1 MTATKDT
8 DLSTAANTHVG
19 TVDSAAT
26 AQDVSAHDAW
36 RKERHAALTGPTGN
50 LSLTLTRWLPTGT
63 TESEAA
69 AQVAEARAAGT
80 TGITVTELSRRNI
93 HTGEPEYGLRVWNS
107 NSAAIQAFE
116 AVDTFAYNPDWVI
129 AATFTPVAAD
139 RTVPFE
145 HIRDAGGTR
154 NLVVP
159 GDITFERDGQSFT
172 LAAFDDDGTLL
183 LVFGDPTNT
192 ATGATQ
198 TYGSGRFLF
207 VEFTDTDVSTGAGPS
222 AHGAEHTAG
231 TSVRLDFNR
240 AFVPPCGYS
249 AQYNCPMP
257 PPQNRLPWPV
267 TAGEKLPR
275 FSDGFDIY
283 DALV

>member
-1 MTATKDT
+1 MSATKDT
-8 DLSTAANTHVG
+8 DLTTATPQA
-19 TVDSAAT
+19 
-26 AQDVSAHDAW
+26 AHDVW
-36 RKERHAALTGPTGN
+36 RESRHEALIAPTGN

-63 TESEAA
+63 SAEDAA
-69 AQVAEARAAGT
+69 AQVAQART
-80 TGITVTELSRRNI
+80 TDAVTVTELSRRNI
-93 HTGEPEYGLRVWNS
+93 GTGEPEYGLRVWDAHS
-107 NSAAIQAFE
+107 QAIRAFE
-116 AVDTFAYNPDWVI
+116 HVDTFDYNPDWVVD
-129 AATFTPVAAD
+129 ATFTPVAAD

-154 NLVVP
+154 DLVVP

-192 ATGATQ
+192 ATDDTQ

-207 VEFTDTDVSTGAGPS
+207 VEFTDGETKAEAEADADANTITRAS
-222 AHGAEHTAG
+222 ARP
-231 TSVRLDFNR
+231 VRLDFNR
-240 AFVPPCGYS
+240 AFVPPCGFS

-267 TAGEKLPR
+267 TAGEKLPV
-275 FSDGFDIY
+275 FSGGFDIY